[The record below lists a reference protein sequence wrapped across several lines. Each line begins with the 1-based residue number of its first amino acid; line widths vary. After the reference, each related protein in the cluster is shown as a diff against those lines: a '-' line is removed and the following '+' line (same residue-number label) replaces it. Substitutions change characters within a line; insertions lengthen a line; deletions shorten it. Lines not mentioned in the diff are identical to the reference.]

1 MSTKNLAESNYM
13 SLFGRSSEVDVDI
26 KMEYLQKEKGLSST
40 LKRSPEKWSFNHKSL
55 EFMSSVGKKKCFL
68 KKRKER
74 KETVLLTFGFFNVS
88 DQSIIMLIRIFKIP
102 KRTSVYSFPLRYSFT
117 QSNPKFDLKK
127 DYYHILKIHK
137 KASNP
142 EINDAFSKLAE

>member
-1 MSTKNLAESNYM
+1 MIVYPSKFRIHEIGLNKNV
-13 SLFGRSSEVDVDI
+13 F
-26 KMEYLQKEKGLSST
+26 
-40 LKRSPEKWSFNHKSL
+40 
-55 EFMSSVGKKKCFL
+55 FL
-68 KKRKER
+68 RKER
-74 KETVLLTFGFFNVS
+74 KLTVVANFGFFNVS